1 MKNGAL
7 ALVGTAAIPSFLTRA
22 VMAQATAASASR
34 KKLVVIFQRGAAD
47 GLNIVVPHA
56 EPSYFQMR
64 PTIAIPQQQ
73 ILDLDGFF
81 GLHPAM
87 ASLKPLWDEKH
98 LAIVHAAG
106 SPDMTRSH
114 FDAQDYMES
123 GTPGIKATEDGWLN
137 RALQAEDERRREAE
151 TPFRAVALTAEMPR
165 TLEGKVPRARAE
177 QRAGFSCWWR
187 DAGECEFGRTA
198 LKASMT
204 SRVIRC
210 CVARGGRCSKRRRC
224 CRRPIPRDTPAAGA
238 EYPKG
243 GFGDSMKQI
252 AQLLKANL
260 GVEAAFADIGGWD
273 HHQNEGSVNGQ
284 LAGRLREFSESL
296 SAFWTDM
303 GTQAEDVVVVTMSEF
318 GRTARENGTRGTDH
332 GHANVMF
339 VMGGPVKGGRVYG
352 RWPGLAPEQLN
363 EGRDL
368 AVTTDFRQ
376 VLAEAAFKQI
386 GARDL
391 NLTFPGAEF
400 ELAQFLE
407 YPRVT
412 ATASVLPLKCVDL
425 GDACVAHD
433 GRLAVG
439 ASGLRRSRVRAC
451 RCVPC
456 RPFFPTSLP
465 ARSSGTCLVLI
476 VDQCHVERF
485 AVVRPDPISPWDIE
499 ALQLAPCLGLGG
511 VEHHA
516 GGILRD
522 GDQIFS
528 IGRPRWHVVAR
539 GAGHD
544 GESDGWRGR

>member
-1 MKNGAL
+1 M

-22 VMAQATAASASR
+22 VMAQATAASASH

-47 GLNIVVPHA
+47 GLNIVIPHA

-87 ASLKPLWDEKH
+87 ASLKPLWEAKH

-151 TPFRAVALTAEMPR
+151 TPFRAVALTEQMPR
-165 TLEGKVPRARAE
+165 TLEGRIRALALNNIRNFHVRGGAT
-177 QRAGFSCWWR
+177 QANASFAGSFEGMYDESA
-187 DAGECEFGRTA
+187 DAALRGAGQEVFEA
-198 LKASMT
+198 AKMLKAT
-204 SRVIRC
+204 DP
-210 CVARGGRCSKRRRC
+210 ARYV
-224 CRRPIPRDTPAAGA
+224 PAAGA
-238 EYPKG
+238 QYPKG
-243 GFGDSMKQI
+243 AFGDSMKQI
-252 AQLLKANL
+252 AQLLKADL
-260 GVEAAFADIGGWD
+260 GVEAAFAEIGGWD
-273 HHQNEGSVNGQ
+273 HHQNEGSVDGQ

-296 SAFWTDM
+296 AAFWTDM

-339 VMGGPVKGGRVYG
+339 VMGGPVRGGRVYG
-352 RWPGLAPEQLN
+352 RWPGLAAEQLN

-391 NLTFPGAEF
+391 DLTFPGAE
-400 ELAQFLE
+400 LVPRRFLN
-407 YPRVT
+407 
-412 ATASVLPLKCVDL
+412 
-425 GDACVAHD
+425 
-433 GRLAVG
+433 
-439 ASGLRRSRVRAC
+439 
-451 RCVPC
+451 
-456 RPFFPTSLP
+456 
-465 ARSSGTCLVLI
+465 LI
-476 VDQCHVERF
+476 D
-485 AVVRPDPISPWDIE
+485 
-499 ALQLAPCLGLGG
+499 
-511 VEHHA
+511 
-516 GGILRD
+516 
-522 GDQIFS
+522 
-528 IGRPRWHVVAR
+528 
-539 GAGHD
+539 
-544 GESDGWRGR
+544 